1 MRSQRRQGKGAE
13 PSFVDPEAEASP
25 QPSLLS
31 VESNTHR
38 RREGASVGEKEPTTI
53 GYEHHRWR
61 CSGEDGEKRDSNM
74 AKGESTPL
82 KSVVVVVGALAFGWA
97 AIELAFK
104 PWLDKARASMDKSD
118 PTRDPDDVDID
129 AGAKKPSDE
138 LEAAASSTSTSTSSS
153 AADETP

>member
-1 MRSQRRQGKGAE
+1 
-13 PSFVDPEAEASP
+13 
-25 QPSLLS
+25 
-31 VESNTHR
+31 
-38 RREGASVGEKEPTTI
+38 
-53 GYEHHRWR
+53 
-61 CSGEDGEKRDSNM
+61 M

-104 PWLDKARASMDKSD
+104 PWLGKARASMDKSD
-118 PTRDPDDVDID
+118 PTRDPDDVDVD

-138 LEAAASSTSTSTSSS
+138 LEAAASSSTA